1 MSILER
7 YNHLREIDPRNI
19 DAFFEIFEED
29 SKNKSYLISKF
40 YPFFQYVFQQE
51 GYKRI
56 KLINEIA
63 KRYYNNNP
71 FFEDLYQLL
80 YIQMNYAYSIGD
92 YSRVVALINKFDKD
106 KDGSI
111 TAKELVNVIESLFG
125 QRPSMDEISAMIK
138 EVDLNADGKIGL
150 DEFMTLMEKNSP
162 DTQTEEE
169 VINAFRV
176 FDKEGNG
183 LIATA
188 ELKHIMMTIGD
199 KMTEEE
205 ADEMI
210 HEADIDDDGV
220 INYEEF
226 VRMMM
231 AK

>member
-1 MSILER
+1 MDQLQ
-7 YNHLREIDPRNI
+7 
-19 DAFFEIFEED
+19 EE
-29 SKNKSYLISKF
+29 KVQECKE
-40 YPFFQYVFQQE
+40 VF
-51 GYKRI
+51 
-56 KLINEIA
+56 
-63 KRYYNNNP
+63 
-71 FFEDLYQLL
+71 DL
-80 YIQMNYAYSIGD
+80 
-92 YSRVVALINKFDKD
+92 FDKD

-111 TAKELVNVIESLFG
+111 TAKELVNVSESLFG
-125 QRPSMDEISAMIK
+125 QRPSMEEISSMIR